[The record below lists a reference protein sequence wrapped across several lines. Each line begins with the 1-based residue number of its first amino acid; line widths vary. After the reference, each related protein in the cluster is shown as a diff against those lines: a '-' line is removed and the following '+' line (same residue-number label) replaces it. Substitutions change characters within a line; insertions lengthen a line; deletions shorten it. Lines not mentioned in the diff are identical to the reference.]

1 MSFSKVSAV
10 SATSLTIP
18 HCVQVVLVLGSAGL
32 VLLSPVQVSL
42 QSQLPASPIEDP
54 ETWAWGLHP
63 DNGLDYK
70 ARDSLSVEVCLANPE
85 LINTAKCSLPRDLC
99 LSNAKFTPLVG
110 CSGHSLPLSVCV
122 SNPVLTTRDSCAGLD
137 SLKNVS
143 IKVNSY
149 FRQQIPIWCVCE
161 IPPVVQP
168 TLMQG
173 SAQCRYFQTRLAFN
187 RDKVK
192 NLDFLLFGMVF
203 GFLYVYGSIDWGYQ
217 VDHHYY
223 PDS

>member
-18 HCVQVVLVLGSAGL
+18 HYVQVVLVLGSAGL

-42 QSQLPASPIEDP
+42 KSQLPASPIEDP

-70 ARDSLSVEVCLANPE
+70 AKDSLSVEVCLANPD

-99 LSNAKFTPLVG
+99 LSNAEFTPLVG

-137 SLKNVS
+137 SLENVS

-149 FRQQIPIWCVCE
+149 FRQQIPVRCVCKV
-161 IPPVVQP
+161 PPVIQP
-168 TLMQG
+168 TLLQG
-173 SAQCRYFQTRLAFN
+173 PA
-187 RDKVK
+187 
-192 NLDFLLFGMVF
+192 
-203 GFLYVYGSIDWGYQ
+203 
-217 VDHHYY
+217 
-223 PDS
+223 